1 MRLKVSVGAPEST
14 ASFDC
19 FEVVVSLAVAR
30 TALSDFIKT
39 TREANSHS
47 GEDVSGYA
55 SALQL
60 ARRAE
65 VGTSIVF
72 GGLRHEIESL

>member
-1 MRLKVSVGAPEST
+1 MRLKVSVGAPDN
-14 ASFDC
+14 AAAFDC
-19 FEVVVSLAVAR
+19 YEVVGSLPVAR

-39 TREANSHS
+39 TREANSHT
-47 GEDVSGYA
+47 GGDVSGYA
-55 SALQL
+55 SALQQ

-65 VGTSIVF
+65 VGASIVF